1 MSTRAIPVGLA
12 LTEPSYAGLEPPF
25 HPGFAYPELADL
37 LVSDDLRMVFQ
48 PGITLNNDEPPVW
61 LILDGSAPMDTP
73 SILEFTLET
82 QVDTPGVTQTV
93 ELFNYVSQEFEEVDS
108 RVTSFNEDGKVEIV
122 VDTDPGRFIDPETLE
137 VKAQLT
143 WKPGPSGPLV
153 IVNPWNLQIDQA
165 IWRVAP

>member
-1 MSTRAIPVGLA
+1 
-12 LTEPSYAGLEPPF
+12 
-25 HPGFAYPELADL
+25 
-37 LVSDDLRMVFQ
+37 
-48 PGITLNNDEPPVW
+48 
-61 LILDGSAPMDTP
+61 MDTP

-143 WKPGPSGPLV
+143 WKPGPLV
-153 IVNPWNLQIDQA
+153 LGYPWNLRIDQA